1 MPHMRILS
9 IGLVLGLAA
18 NFISIPNAFAGAGDD
33 APAAKTDAKV
43 PAKID
48 AKKTTTTKGDKKME
62 KTPHVIIETSEGK
75 IEVELNHEKAP
86 ISVDN
91 FLKYTDEGFYSGT
104 IFHRVIKNFM
114 VQGGGFD
121 DKMDQKKTHD
131 QIKNEA
137 SNGLKNDKYT
147 LAMARTNVVDSA
159 TAQFFINTKTND
171 FLNYRD
177 ASPSGYGYAVFG
189 KVVSGQDVV
198 DKIEASPTT
207 TKGGMGDVPTKTVT
221 IKSVKRK

>member
-1 MPHMRILS
+1 MTHLRILTL
-9 IGLVLGLAA
+9 GLALGLAA
-18 NFISIPNAFAGAGDD
+18 SFAIAPCAFAADD
-33 APAAKTDAKV
+33 AKPKAKT
-43 PAKID
+43 
-48 AKKTTTTKGDKKME
+48 TSKGDKKVE

-75 IEVELNHEKAP
+75 IEVELNQEKAP
-86 ISVDN
+86 ISVEN
-91 FLKYTDEGFYSGT
+91 FLKYVDEGFYNGT

-114 VQGGGFD
+114 IQGGGFD
-121 DKMDQKKTHD
+121 EKMSQKKTHD

-159 TAQFFINTKTND
+159 TAQFFVNTKTND

-177 ASPSGYGYAVFG
+177 SSPAGYGYAVFG

-198 DKIEASPTT
+198 DKIEGMSTT
-207 TKGGMGDVPTKTVT
+207 TKDGMGDVPTKTVT
-221 IKSVKRK
+221 IKSAKRK

>member
-1 MPHMRILS
+1 MTHLKIFSLS
-9 IGLVLGLAA
+9 VVLGLAA
-18 NFISIPNAFAGAGDD
+18 NFISVPTAFAAE
-33 APAAKTDAKV
+33 
-43 PAKID
+43 
-48 AKKTTTTKGDKKME
+48 KKSIPKKSIKGDNKME
-62 KTPHVIIETSEGK
+62 KMPVVIIETSEGK
-75 IEVELNHEKAP
+75 IEVELNREKAP
-86 ISVDN
+86 ISVEN
-91 FLKYTDEGFYSGT
+91 FLKYTDEGFFNGT

-121 DKMDQKKTHD
+121 EKMSQKKTHE

-159 TAQFFINTKTND
+159 TAQFFINSKNND
-171 FLNYRD
+171 FLNYKD
-177 ASPSGYGYAVFG
+177 PSPSGYGYAVFG

-198 DKIEASPTT
+198 DKIEAVPTT
-207 TKGGMGDVPTKTVT
+207 TKDGMSDVPSKTVS

>member
-1 MPHMRILS
+1 MNQIKALS
-9 IGLVLGLAA
+9 ISLAFGLALNLA
-18 NFISIPNAFAGAGDD
+18 ALPNAFAADKKE
-33 APAAKTDAKV
+33 AT
-43 PAKID
+43 
-48 AKKTTTTKGDKKME
+48 KKTIKGDKKME
-62 KTPHVIIETSEGK
+62 KTPVVIIETSEGK
-75 IEVELNHEKAP
+75 IEVELNAEKAP
-86 ISVDN
+86 ISVEN
-91 FLKYTDEGFYSGT
+91 FLKYTDEGFYNGT

-121 DKMDQKKTHD
+121 DKMSQKKTRE

-171 FLNYRD
+171 FLNFKD
-177 ASPSGYGYAVFG
+177 TTTSGYGYAVFG
-189 KVVSGQDVV
+189 KVISGQDVV
-198 DKIEASPTT
+198 DKIEGSPTT
-207 TKGGMGDVPTKTVT
+207 TKDGMSDVPSKSVT